1 MPHLRFRGMEK
12 EKLIEISTQ
21 LLDNL
26 EAIIGCP
33 RDYFTLEHIESTY
46 VFDGKQNEG
55 KWPYVEVLWFDRGP
69 EVMKETAEM
78 ITNMLKK
85 DSEIDVT
92 VHFTNLQEKHYFEN
106 GNHF

>member
-12 EKLIEISTQ
+12 QQLLEISTN
-21 LLDNL
+21 LLDHL

-46 VFDGKQNEG
+46 IFDGVENVG
-55 KWPYVEVLWFDRGP
+55 RWPYVEVFWFDRGAT
-69 EVMKETAEM
+69 VMNETAKM
-78 ITNMLKK
+78 ITNILKK
-85 DSEIDVT
+85 DSDVDVT
-92 VHFTNLQEKHYFEN
+92 VHFTNLDEKHYFEN